1 MSNVQKQKEAGKAT
15 VVLRRQTW
23 EVEAGITARELL
35 KRLDLNPQSYLVTRD
50 GELISEDT
58 IIQPGDKIRLVA
70 VISGG

>member
-1 MSNVQKQKEAGKAT
+1 MSEAQKETGKAT
-15 VVLRRQTW
+15 VILRQQTW

-35 KRLDLNPQSYLVTRD
+35 QRLNLNPQSYLVTRE

-58 IIQPGDKIRLVA
+58 IIRPGDQIRLVA

>member
-1 MSNVQKQKEAGKAT
+1 MSDVQKQAEKAT

-35 KRLDLNPQSYLVTRD
+35 KKLNLNPQSYLVTRD

-58 IIQPGDKIRLVA
+58 IIRPGDKIRLVA